1 MSAKKQLFCP
11 RLSSRLPTFNSTGK
25 NLGRCPCGFLL
36 DGGKNESK
44 ACTCTAPQIRR
55 YLSRISGPLLD
66 RIDIHIEVPRLSSQE
81 LMGKSTGE
89 SSACVRQRVVA
100 ARKKQVDRMSGSGIS
115 CNAQMKAKGL
125 RDYYNMDAATKDL
138 LKAAFAQFSLSG
150 RGYDRILKVSRT
162 IADLEDSEMIQLHHV
177 AEAINYRAF
186 DRKLFV

>member
-1 MSAKKQLFCP
+1 
-11 RLSSRLPTFNSTGK
+11 
-25 NLGRCPCGFLL
+25 LL
-36 DGGKNESK
+36 DGGKNEWK

-125 RDYYNMDAATKDL
+125 RDYCDMDAGPRTCSK
-138 LKAAFAQFSLSG
+138 QLS
-150 RGYDRILKVSRT
+150 RSSRLVDVAT
-162 IADLEDSEMIQLHHV
+162 IARRLVDLTVDKALRDVCKITEATQRSM
-177 AEAINYRAF
+177 AEAKA
-186 DRKLFV
+186 